1 MTLDVTLHAIHLLF
15 ATFWFGSYMWS
26 EAILWPQ
33 MQKAGHLEAV
43 QGGLRSVT
51 VRQITAIGIVGT
63 ILTGY
68 VRGVAGG
75 VFDRLY
81 TPYGAMF
88 LVSAVVGVWMIAWWS
103 TFPARSLKWGWR
115 AYYGGFWVLFAM
127 MVGMRFAQ

>member
-63 ILTGY
+63 ILSGY